1 MVRLYNSIR
10 QHFHVPGLRLEC
22 ERYKCKNCQKN
33 KLIGPGYGLLPPREA
48 PLTSWSEVMVD
59 LIGPWKVE
67 INNENV
73 YFNALTCID
82 PVTNLVEIIRIEN
95 KTANHVARKFEEC
108 WLNRYP
114 RPNKCIHDNGGEFIG
129 WEFQNLLAQC
139 GVEEK
144 STTSRNPQANAVCER
159 LHQTVANILRT
170 TMKQHPPQNLE
181 QATAAID
188 YALSTTMHVTRCAT
202 SRALGISPGVLVF
215 RRDMFLDL
223 PIIADLM
230 QIQQKRQIMID
241 ENLIRQNRKRRDFNY
256 SVGQE
261 VLVKAVSPAK
271 LEPRAHGPCRIE
283 IVYTNGTIDILRREN
298 VIERINI
305 RRVIPFR
312 R

>member
-1 MVRLYNSIR
+1 
-10 QHFHVPGLRLEC
+10 
-22 ERYKCKNCQKN
+22 
-33 KLIGPGYGLLPPREA
+33 
-48 PLTSWSEVMVD
+48 
-59 LIGPWKVE
+59 
-67 INNENV
+67 
-73 YFNALTCID
+73 
-82 PVTNLVEIIRIEN
+82 
-95 KTANHVARKFEEC
+95 
-108 WLNRYP
+108 
-114 RPNKCIHDNGGEFIG
+114 
-129 WEFQNLLAQC
+129 
-139 GVEEK
+139 
-144 STTSRNPQANAVCER
+144 
-159 LHQTVANILRT
+159 
-170 TMKQHPPQNLE
+170 MKQHPPQNLE

-261 VLVKAVSPAK
+261 VLIKTVNPAK
-271 LEPRAHGPCRIE
+271 LEPRAHGPYRIE
-283 IVYTNGTIDILRREN
+283 RVYTNGTIDILRREN
-298 VIERINI
+298 VIESINI